1 MGGGAGIVVLNSL
14 NHLRH
19 LENQN
24 SVLVGY
30 LIGIALILTWF
41 TVWLTKKYIIEP
53 LWHKYKSSS
62 YYENKMAYKNLER
75 ENILQLYKIGYS
87 IEQIAKL
94 HYVNELVV
102 RKYLK
107 EVLKNEIK

>member
-1 MGGGAGIVVLNSL
+1 MGGGAGLVVLNNL

-19 LENQN
+19 GGDQN

-41 TVWLTKKYIIEP
+41 TVAFIKNIIKT
-53 LWHKYKSSS
+53 LWYKYKSSS
-62 YYENKMAYKNLER
+62 YYENRMAYKNLER
-75 ENILQLYKIGYS
+75 ENILQLYKIGYP

>member
-1 MGGGAGIVVLNSL
+1 MSGAAGLVVLNNL

-19 LENQN
+19 VGDQN

-41 TVWLTKKYIIEP
+41 TVAFIKNIIKT
-53 LWHKYKSSS
+53 LWYKYKSSS
-62 YYENKMAYKNLER
+62 YYENRMFYKNLER